1 MFLLSVVLVGLL
13 ISTGSSEDSPL
24 NGPQEG
30 VTDRPAMQFCSYA
43 SGLIEMISDTLEFYK
58 TVHPKVFGDDELQP
72 FSTGNTTFKF
82 PFATI
87 YGGELYN
94 FQNFYINDSTTISC
108 DDDQMNVRLVFGIK
122 DPILKS
128 KFKTPIGIR
137 GDAEV
142 NLSLFEA
149 DVRAILPRTTNR
161 VLVDRVTILRMENLH
176 IDVSESLSE
185 YSTLMKPLNS
195 LRRGGKTVFGMDT
208 KMDLTKVANL
218 FLKNTP
224 KKMLFPIMESFVKSF
239 AQQYLNQNPVPI

>member
-176 IDVSESLSE
+176 IDV
-185 YSTLMKPLNS
+185 
-195 LRRGGKTVFGMDT
+195 FGMDT